1 MGRGMGCDMGRDM
14 GCGMERV
21 YSPDRAP
28 VKSGRMTGLAGG
40 RRPYHNDGAMKLRM
54 IRRFVFVAVLAA
66 IVLARPALAQEWPTR
81 PVLVVSPFTAGS
93 ANDIV
98 ARLVFDQVGQQMG
111 QAFVVENRPGGG
123 GIVGVASVVRAEPDG
138 YTLLLSSASMSS
150 AVILHRSLP
159 YDELRDLEPIAML
172 GAQPSVLVAAPDK
185 GFKTVAELAAAAK
198 ARPGELNFA
207 SAGIGSA
214 SHIAGERFRLAAGLD
229 VQHIPYRGPV
239 EALADLM
246 TGRIDFYFLP
256 IAPALPLIKQGK
268 VLALA
273 VSTPQRAQLLPDVP
287 TIAEAGYPKAEYLFW
302 GGVSAPAGISPMIVA
317 KLNREID
324 TALSIPAIR
333 EKLQQLGVEPMPM
346 TPEQFGKFFAED
358 VAAMVQLGK
367 DAKIEPMD

>member
-1 MGRGMGCDMGRDM
+1 
-14 GCGMERV
+14 
-21 YSPDRAP
+21 
-28 VKSGRMTGLAGG
+28 MT
-40 RRPYHNDGAMKLRM
+40 LRTTNH
-54 IRRFVFVAVLAA
+54 FVFIAVLAA
-66 IVLARPALAQEWPTR
+66 IGLARPALAQEEWPTR

-98 ARLVFDQVGQQMG
+98 ARLVFDQVGQQTR
-111 QAFVVENRPGGG
+111 QAFVIENRPGGG

-172 GAQPSVLVAAPDK
+172 GEQPSVLVAAPDK
-185 GFKTVAELAAAAK
+185 GFKTVAELVAAAK
-198 ARPGELNFA
+198 SRPGELNFA

-214 SHIAGERFRLAAGLD
+214 SHIAGERFRVAAGLQ

-268 VLALA
+268 VIALA
-273 VSTPQRAQLLPDVP
+273 VSTPKRAQLLPDIP
-287 TIAEAGYPKAEYLFW
+287 TIAEAGYPNAEYLFW

-324 TALSIPAIR
+324 TALTIPAVR
-333 EKLQQLGVEPMPM
+333 EKLGQLGVEPTPM
-346 TPEQFGKFFAED
+346 TSDQFGKFFADD

-367 DAKIEPMD
+367 DANITPTD

>member
-1 MGRGMGCDMGRDM
+1 
-14 GCGMERV
+14 
-21 YSPDRAP
+21 
-28 VKSGRMTGLAGG
+28 MT
-40 RRPYHNDGAMKLRM
+40 KLRST
-54 IRRFVFVAVLAA
+54 RFAFIAVLAA
-66 IVLARPALAQEWPTR
+66 IGLTRPALAQEEWPTR

-98 ARLVFDQVGQQMG
+98 ARLVFDQVGQQLA

-159 YDELRDLEPIAML
+159 YDELRDLEPVAML
-172 GAQPSVLVAAPDK
+172 GAQPSVLVAAPGK
-185 GFKTVAELAAAAK
+185 GFKTVADLVAAAK
-198 ARPGELNFA
+198 SRPGELNFA

-214 SHIAGERFRLAAGLD
+214 SHIAGERFRLTAGLQ

-239 EALADLM
+239 EALSDLM

-268 VLALA
+268 VIALA
-273 VSTPQRAQLLPDVP
+273 VSTPKRAQLLADIP
-287 TIAEAGYPKAEYLFW
+287 TIAEAGYPNAEYLFW
-302 GGVSAPAGISPMIVA
+302 GGVSAPARISPMIVA

-324 TALSIPAIR
+324 TALSITVIR

-346 TPEQFGKFFAED
+346 TPDQFGKFFADD
-358 VAAMVQLGK
+358 VAAMVQLGR
-367 DAKIEPMD
+367 DANIAPTD

>member
-1 MGRGMGCDMGRDM
+1 MLF
-14 GCGMERV
+14 
-21 YSPDRAP
+21 A
-28 VKSGRMTGLAGG
+28 
-40 RRPYHNDGAMKLRM
+40 
-54 IRRFVFVAVLAA
+54 FFVALAA
-66 IVLARPALAQEWPTR
+66 VGLGGAATAQEEWPTR
-81 PVLVVSPFTAGS
+81 PVLVISPFTAGS

-98 ARLVFDQVGQQMG
+98 ARLIFDQVGQQLS
-111 QAFVVENRPGGG
+111 QAFVIENRPGGG

-138 YTLLLSSASMSS
+138 YTLLLRSASMSS

-159 YDELRDLEPIAML
+159 YDELRDLESIAML
-172 GAQPSVLVAAPDK
+172 GAQPSVLVAAPGK
-185 GFKTVAELAAAAK
+185 GFKTVADVVAAAK
-198 ARPGELNFA
+198 SKPGELNFA

-229 VQHIPYRGPV
+229 VQHIPYRGPT

-268 VLALA
+268 VIALA
-273 VSTPQRAQLLPDVP
+273 VSTPERAQLLPDVP
-287 TIAEAGYPKAEYLFW
+287 TIAEAGYPDAEYLFW
-302 GGVSAPAGISPMIVA
+302 GGVSAPAAISTTIVA

-333 EKLQQLGVEPMPM
+333 DKLRQLGVEPMPM

-367 DAKIEPMD
+367 AANIAPMD

>member
-1 MGRGMGCDMGRDM
+1 MMLR
-14 GCGMERV
+14 
-21 YSPDRAP
+21 SPIRFAW
-28 VKSGRMTGLAGG
+28 LA
-40 RRPYHNDGAMKLRM
+40 A
-54 IRRFVFVAVLAA
+54 LAA
-66 IVLARPALAQEWPTR
+66 IGFAHPATAQEEWPTR

-98 ARLVFDQVGQQMG
+98 ARLIFDAVGKQVS
-111 QAFVVENRPGGG
+111 QAFVIENRPGGG

-172 GAQPSVLVAAPDK
+172 GAQPSVLVAAPGK
-185 GFKTVAELAAAAK
+185 GFSTVADLVAAAK
-198 ARPGELNFA
+198 SRPGELNFA

-214 SHIAGERFRLAAGLD
+214 SHIAGERFRLAAGLE
-229 VQHIPYRGPV
+229 VQHIPYRGPT

-268 VLALA
+268 VIALA
-273 VSTPQRAQLLPDVP
+273 VSTPKRSQLLPDVP
-287 TIAEAGYPKAEYLFW
+287 TIAEAGYPNAEYLFW
-302 GGVSAPAGISPMIVA
+302 GGVSAPAGISPTIVA

-324 TALSIPAIR
+324 TALSMPAIR
-333 EKLQQLGVEPMPM
+333 DKLQQLGVEPMPM
-346 TPEQFGKFFAED
+346 TSEQFGKFFADD

-367 DAKIEPMD
+367 DAKIAPMD